1 MEKMD
6 EITRRLASQ
15 QPLLSDADALTESIL
30 ANLPA
35 QISPQE
41 SPILRAVRWI
51 SSVAAV
57 GLLILFYSQSHSF
70 VQRPEDVDYGQ
81 SLQPFQSDYSPT
93 LDNLPPREA
102 LRQFVEMKRS
112 RTNFS
117 DIKRT
122 ITL

>member
-70 VQRPEDVDYGQ
+70 VQRPEDVAATG
-81 SLQPFQSDYSPT
+81 
-93 LDNLPPREA
+93 RC
-102 LRQFVEMKRS
+102 
-112 RTNFS
+112 
-117 DIKRT
+117 
-122 ITL
+122 

>member
-1 MEKMD
+1 MD

-81 SLQPFQSDYSPT
+81 SLQPFQSDYSPM

>member
-57 GLLILFYSQSHSF
+57 GLLILFYSQSHAF